1 MADVTYQINYDPNE
15 PTLQDELLERRFK
28 AKDIKGVSYAMLNYW
43 NEKGF
48 LFQKQKPG
56 EWRKFN
62 FVEMTWV
69 YMLNELRELNV
80 ELKTVVPAIK
90 NAFEITGAKWG
101 LHPETGDFISGAG
114 INAQGK
120 PDSPVPVLINPA
132 RYGFYIEFAIANK
145 SALTVRIYPGA
156 KVAIQTSDTIDEN
169 EYLKEMMDFSK
180 SFTSISMS
188 GVIAKALGDKEIP
201 TIKALGL
208 LSENELLLLKYLR
221 NDELKEVLVRYAEGE
236 PYMLELTSEMSVS
249 DKNVRLF
256 EMMQS
261 PYEEITLKTNG
272 GKTYAFERTTK
283 MKLK

>member
-1 MADVTYQINYDPNE
+1 MADITYKIDYDPNE
-15 PTLQDELLERRFK
+15 PTLGDELLERRFK

-48 LFQKQKPG
+48 LFQKQKQG

-62 FVEMTWV
+62 FIEMTWV
-69 YMLNELRELNV
+69 YLLNELRELNV

-90 NAFEITGAKWG
+90 DAFEITGAEWG
-101 LHPETGDFISGAG
+101 FHPATGAFV
-114 INAQGK
+114 
-120 PDSPVPVLINPA
+120 SPVGYEKLETPIPTLINPA
-132 RYGFYIEFAIANK
+132 RYGFYIEFAIEHK
-145 SALTVRIYPGA
+145 SALTVRIYPGSE
-156 KVAIQTSDTIDEN
+156 VVIQTSDTIDED
-169 EYLKEMMDFSK
+169 EYLTEMMDFSK
-180 SFTSISMS
+180 SFISISMS

-221 NDELKEVLVRYAEGE
+221 NNELKEVLVRYAEGE
-236 PYMLELTSEMSVS
+236 PHMLELTSEMSLS

-272 GKTYAFERTTK
+272 GKTYGFVRTTK